1 MLACPYLGDER
12 SFAHETLVDSPSLTN
27 QQGLRLSQA
36 WSIHGIDI
44 HSMAVSL
51 DALYCKD

>member
-1 MLACPYLGDER
+1 MLACQYFRDER
-12 SFAHETLVDSPSLTN
+12 LFAHETLVDSPGLTN
-27 QQGLRLSQA
+27 QRGLQLSQA

-51 DALYCKD
+51 DALYYKD